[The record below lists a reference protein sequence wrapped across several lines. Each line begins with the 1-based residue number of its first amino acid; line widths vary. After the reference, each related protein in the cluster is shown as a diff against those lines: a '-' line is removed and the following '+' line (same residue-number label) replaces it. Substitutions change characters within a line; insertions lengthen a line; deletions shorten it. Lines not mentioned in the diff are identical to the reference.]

1 MHASTR
7 PGRLLSLVWFITC
20 AVGSSVWCL
29 TAAHKLGTTFDE
41 PFYLTAGLHRWHTGS
56 YRPLMRAG
64 TMPLPIDV
72 ETLPLAVLEWRQGS
86 RFDVDRDG
94 SRILPVA
101 RAGTL
106 VFWWL
111 LLVYAWRLGR
121 LLGGDWGARLSVAAI
136 AFEPSFVAHAALATT
151 DIAVT
156 ACLVPFVFYFHQGRE
171 QAWLKRIGLPAI
183 WLGAVIL
190 SKASGLI
197 FGPICMLAVE
207 MDCWRQHRHD
217 PKSQPLYRWL
227 WRARR
232 DVAMIIAVALCIVF
246 LYVGSDWTTEPTF
259 ESWARTLQGRTGEAV
274 LWIAQHLS
282 IFSNAG
288 EGLIQQIK
296 HNVRGHGVYLL
307 GNTYPRAVWYYFPV
321 LLTIKLT
328 VPLLAAVF
336 VLLSRPR
343 KLANAAAIAAACL
356 LAFSVMYRVQIGIR
370 LVLPAV
376 ALGIIGIASA
386 LATWL
391 EEYAPT
397 WRRYSL
403 RIAIA
408 SGLAWTVIVCALGW
422 PNGLSFVNELWGG
435 TQSGYTLV
443 SDSNY
448 DWGQGLKELAQ
459 WERRHKVGT
468 LNVWY
473 YGTDAMLHS
482 HRFKDTALQAMDLCD
497 LDIGRALCGRYLA
510 VGTTLLYG
518 SAASGKNYDCA
529 VKYLRARKPIG
540 RTATFLIYDVGEPSE
555 TSMAARR

>member
-1 MHASTR
+1 
-7 PGRLLSLVWFITC
+7 
-20 AVGSSVWCL
+20 
-29 TAAHKLGTTFDE
+29 
-41 PFYLTAGLHRWHTGS
+41 
-56 YRPLMRAG
+56 MRAG

-72 ETLPLAVLEWRQGS
+72 ETFPLAVLEWRQGS
-86 RFDVDRDG
+86 RFDVERDC

-136 AFEPSFVAHAALATT
+136 AIEPSFLAHAALATT
-151 DIAVT
+151 DLAIT
-156 ACLVPFVFYFHQGRE
+156 ACLAAFVFHFYQGRE
-171 QAWLKRIGLPAI
+171 QPWLKRIGLPAI

-197 FGPICMLAVE
+197 FGPICMLTVE
-207 MDCWRQHRHD
+207 ADRWRQNRH
-217 PKSQPLYRWL
+217 SRHSLSLFGWL

-232 DVAMIIAVALCIVF
+232 DVAVIIFLALAIVF
-246 LYVGSDWTTEPTF
+246 LYVGSDWTIEPTF
-259 ESWARTLQGRTGEAV
+259 ENWARTLHGPTGEVV
-274 LWIAQHLS
+274 LWLARHLC

-307 GNTYPRAVWYYFPV
+307 GETYPRAIWYYFPV

-328 VPLLAAVF
+328 VPLLVAF
-336 VLLSRPR
+336 LVLMSRPR

-356 LAFSVMYRVQIGIR
+356 LAFSVSYRVQIGIR

-376 ALGIIGIASA
+376 ALGIVGVASA
-386 LATWL
+386 LAIWFA
-391 EEYAPT
+391 ESSVT

-403 RIAIA
+403 RAVVA
-408 SGLAWTVIVCALGW
+408 LGLAWTVIVSAAGW

-435 TQSGYTLV
+435 TRTGYTLV

-448 DWGQGLKELAQ
+448 DWGQGLRDLAQ
-459 WERRHKVGT
+459 WERRHNVST
-468 LNVWY
+468 VNVWY
-473 YGTDAMLHS
+473 YGTDATLHS
-482 HRFKDTALQAMDLCD
+482 PRFKDTPLHAMNLCD
-497 LDIGRALCGRYLA
+497 RDIGEALGGGYLA
-510 VGTTLLYG
+510 ASTTLLYG
-518 SAASGKNYDCA
+518 SAASGKNYEYA
-529 VKYLRARKPIG
+529 INYLRSCKPIG
-540 RTATFLIYDVGEPSE
+540 RTATFLIYDLGQRTDRSF
-555 TSMAARR
+555 AHR

>member
-1 MHASTR
+1 MSKR
-7 PGRLLSLVWFITC
+7 PGRLFILIWFISW

-29 TAAHKLGTTFDE
+29 TAAHKLGATFDE
-41 PFYLTAGLHRWHTGS
+41 PFYLTSGLHRWHTGS

-72 ETLPLAVLEWRQGS
+72 ETLPVALLEWRQGS
-86 RFDVDRDG
+86 RFDLESDC
-94 SRILPVA
+94 SRILPLA

-111 LLVYAWRLGR
+111 LLIYAWRLGR

-136 AFEPSFVAHAALATT
+136 AIEPSFLAHAALATT

-156 ACLVPFVFYFHQGRE
+156 ACLVAFVFHFRQGRE
-171 QAWLKRIGLPAI
+171 QPWLKRIGLPAV
-183 WLGAVIL
+183 WLGAAIL

-207 MDCWRQHRHD
+207 IDRWRQNRQG
-217 PKSQPLYRWL
+217 PNSQPLFRWL

-232 DVAMIIAVALCIVF
+232 DVAMIIFLALAIVF
-246 LYVGSDWTTEPTF
+246 LYIGSDWTTEPTF
-259 ESWARTLQGRTGEAV
+259 ESWARTLHGRTGEAL
-274 LWIAQHLS
+274 LWIAQHLC

-288 EGLIQQIK
+288 EGLVQQIK

-307 GNTYPRAVWYYFPV
+307 GHTYPRAIWYYFPV

-328 VPLLAAVF
+328 VPLLAALL
-336 VLLSRPR
+336 VLISRPR
-343 KLANAAAIAAACL
+343 TLGNAAAMAAACL
-356 LAFSVMYRVQIGIR
+356 LVFSVMYRVQIGIR

-386 LATWL
+386 LAACL
-391 EEYAPT
+391 EERAPT

-403 RIAIA
+403 RVAIA
-408 SGLAWTVIVCALGW
+408 SGLAWTAIVSASGW
-422 PNGLSFVNELWGG
+422 PDGLSFVNELWGG
-435 TQSGYTLV
+435 TRSGYTLV

-459 WERRHKVGT
+459 WERRHHVST
-468 LNVWY
+468 INVWY

-482 HRFKDTALQAMDLCD
+482 PRFKDVSLHAMDLCD
-497 LDIGRALCGRYLA
+497 RDIGQALSGRYLA

-518 SAASGKNYDCA
+518 SAASGKNYECA
-529 VKYLRARKPIG
+529 VNYLRSRKPIG
-540 RTATFLIYDVGEPSE
+540 RTATFLIYDLGERNES
-555 TSMAARR
+555 SVARR